1 VSSVRDE
8 NNQATNFIG
17 TYYDLSERKKAEQR
31 IKELAFFDQL
41 TGLPNRALLLD
52 RAKQVIFEN
61 GRAQQYSA
69 LLFIDLDNFK
79 ILNDTLGHDVG
90 DLQLKQVAERLKDC
104 VRSEDTV
111 ARFGGD
117 EFVVLLPRLGADES
131 KAALA
136 SETVAEKILLA
147 LGEIY
152 HLAGYDHNAS
162 CSIGVTIFGSV
173 DQGVD
178 ELLKRADLAMYEA
191 KGAGRNAIR
200 FFDPGMQRLV
210 AERSKTELELR
221 DALKRREF
229 SIFLQPQVNSTNQVV
244 GAEALLRW
252 QHPIRGIVLPSDFI
266 PVAESSGLIVPIGSI
281 VLEAACRQIVAWSDR
296 SDRCELTIAV
306 NVSAAQIH
314 HAGFVENVLEII
326 DRTGADPRRLKLELT
341 ESLLVRNI
349 DDIIGKMKILQ
360 SKGLSFSLD
369 DFGTGYS
376 SLSYLKRLPLDQLK
390 IDREFV
396 KDILTDPNDAA
407 IARMI
412 VALGRSL
419 ELDVIAEGVETQ
431 AQQDYLEGL
440 GCLSYQGYLFGR
452 PMDILEFEDVADRLR
467 PNGCDLDGLDGDA
480 VCLPRIDD
488 EAIAIVPITIPLS
501 LRLCRSK

>member
-1 VSSVRDE
+1 
-8 NNQATNFIG
+8 
-17 TYYDLSERKKAEQR
+17 
-31 IKELAFFDQL
+31 
-41 TGLPNRALLLD
+41 
-52 RAKQVIFEN
+52 
-61 GRAQQYSA
+61 
-69 LLFIDLDNFK
+69 
-79 ILNDTLGHDVG
+79 
-90 DLQLKQVAERLKDC
+90 
-104 VRSEDTV
+104 
-111 ARFGGD
+111 
-117 EFVVLLPRLGADES
+117 
-131 KAALA
+131 
-136 SETVAEKILLA
+136 
-147 LGEIY
+147 
-152 HLAGYDHNAS
+152 
-162 CSIGVTIFGSV
+162 
-173 DQGVD
+173 
-178 ELLKRADLAMYEA
+178 
-191 KGAGRNAIR
+191 
-200 FFDPGMQRLV
+200 
-210 AERSKTELELR
+210 
-221 DALKRREF
+221 
-229 SIFLQPQVNSTNQVV
+229 
-244 GAEALLRW
+244 
-252 QHPIRGIVLPSDFI
+252 LPSDFI

-296 SDRCELTIAV
+296 SDRCELAIAV